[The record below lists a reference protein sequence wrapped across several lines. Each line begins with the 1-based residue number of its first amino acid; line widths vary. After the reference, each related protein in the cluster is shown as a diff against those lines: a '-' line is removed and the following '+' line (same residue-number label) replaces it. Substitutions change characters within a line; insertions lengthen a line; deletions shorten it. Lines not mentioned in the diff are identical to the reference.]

1 MPGYYK
7 RQYNR
12 SKRVLRRR
20 YTKKTNSGRKKL
32 NLNKV
37 VRDISYLKNSL
48 NVEHK
53 QACSVWG
60 SKDSTDE
67 PCIIFSPLYGDT
79 EPYLNPTN
87 DSPTIEKIA
96 VPGQG
101 TQNMN
106 RIGNSIKLTNISA
119 RFRVSC
125 YLKNFHGG
133 GDRLATPTATLLIG
147 FSKLNNL
154 PTISDIFLK
163 DAAGEY
169 TRSSYR
175 NPDTYKN
182 YMIIYS
188 KKVYLNPTGISQ
200 IPNSTSGS
208 NQIIERFINM
218 NKKMNL
224 KLQFVTGMTGSTEGA
239 SNHTTLENLTPFF
252 ILMTNS
258 RGTDDDAYSEVQAV
272 GEIKLSY
279 VDN

>member
-32 NLNKV
+32 NLKKV

-53 QACSVWG
+53 QCCSVFG
-60 SKDSTDE
+60 SKNATDE
-67 PCIIFSPLYGDT
+67 PCIIYSPLYGTT

-87 DSPTIEKIA
+87 DTPIIEKLA
-96 VPGQG
+96 VPIQG

-106 RIGNSIKLTNISA
+106 RIGNSIKLTNLSA
-119 RFRVSC
+119 RFRVAG
-125 YLKNFHGG
+125 YLNNFHGG
-133 GDRLATPTATLLIG
+133 GDRLATPTATILIG
-147 FSKLNNL
+147 FTKYTDTFPSIGDL
-154 PTISDIFLK
+154 FLK

-182 YMIIYS
+182 YMIVCS

-200 IPNSTSGS
+200 IPNTTSGS
-208 NQIIERFINM
+208 NQIIERYINF
-218 NKKMNL
+218 NKKMDL
-224 KLQFVTGMTGSTEGA
+224 KLQFVTGSAGTSGNT
-239 SNHTTLENLTPFF
+239 NHTTLENFKPFMV
-252 ILMTNS
+252 IMTNS
-258 RGTDDDAYSEVQAV
+258 RGTDDDSYSEVQVV
-272 GEIKLSY
+272 GEIKFSY